1 MFKVKKHVI
10 SSDLKK
16 KFASHKKKVEERKN
30 GFDDGNE
37 SGKKMGSN
45 LLRSLP

>member
-30 GFDDGNE
+30 DDGNQ